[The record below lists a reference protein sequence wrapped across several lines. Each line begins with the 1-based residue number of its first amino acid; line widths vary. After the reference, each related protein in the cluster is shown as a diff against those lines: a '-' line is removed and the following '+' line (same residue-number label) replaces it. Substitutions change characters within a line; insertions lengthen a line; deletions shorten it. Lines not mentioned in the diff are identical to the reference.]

1 MLYYAQHYG
10 YLAETVEKPLVCAH
24 RGDNVNAPDNSYEAF
39 ELAVSEGVPWL
50 ELDVQK
56 DRNIWGAV
64 MIHFAIGFLP
74 RCFGI
79 LQIIEG

>member
-1 MLYYAQHYG
+1 MSLYQILDARVVLHIQYPLYYMVGAFVLCFFTG
-10 YLAETVEKPLVCAH
+10 LL
-24 RGDNVNAPDNSYEAF
+24 YE
-39 ELAVSEGVPWL
+39 
-50 ELDVQK
+50 K